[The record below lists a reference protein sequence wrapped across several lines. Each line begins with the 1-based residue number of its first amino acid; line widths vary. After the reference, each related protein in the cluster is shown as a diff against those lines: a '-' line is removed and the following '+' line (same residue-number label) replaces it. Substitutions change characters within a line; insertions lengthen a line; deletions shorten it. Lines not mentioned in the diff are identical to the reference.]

1 LRRRNAIT
9 AAAMTATA
17 TPTPIPAMAACDRPD
32 AAASGVA
39 AAEVSLDTFVAV
51 LEEEVREDD
60 AVAYFFLFVSC
71 CKSVSFSLTNSGR
84 ARRRFGG

>member
-1 LRRRNAIT
+1 MT
-9 AAAMTATA
+9 AAAITATA

-51 LEEEVREDD
+51 LDKEVREDD
-60 AVAYFFLFVSC
+60 AVAYNV
-71 CKSVSFSLTNSGR
+71 FSLAVGRLIYFRSTYSGR
-84 ARRRFGG
+84 ARRGYGSW